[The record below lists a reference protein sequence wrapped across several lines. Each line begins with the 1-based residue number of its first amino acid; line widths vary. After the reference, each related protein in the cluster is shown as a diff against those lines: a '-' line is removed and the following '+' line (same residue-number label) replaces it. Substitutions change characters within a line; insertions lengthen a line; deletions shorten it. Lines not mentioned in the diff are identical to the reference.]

1 MVKILPANKAAVNI
15 YVKKKKIPLP
25 MHGVLVWSLVWK
37 DCTCRGAAKPLLQL
51 LKPAAYSLSSTR
63 EATTMRRLHAS
74 TKSSPVH
81 CH

>member
-1 MVKILPANKAAVNI
+1 
-15 YVKKKKIPLP
+15 

-81 CH
+81 CHERKPHVQQQRPRAAKNKQMKT